1 MKLHNR
7 VVFSSLLCHFLLNN
21 YNLLFLNCFPMIEH
35 HLKNNLV
42 FLVIAIT
49 NFRDYIN
56 INIIHHNK
64 MSYFGI

>member
-1 MKLHNR
+1 
-7 VVFSSLLCHFLLNN
+7 
-21 YNLLFLNCFPMIEH
+21 MIEH

-56 INIIHHNK
+56 IIIIHHNK
-64 MSYFGI
+64 MSYLGI